1 MTKVILQFPD
11 KLDDMVTPHINKLAR
26 AFGISTQYEWGEQ
39 KPDRKMFTNGGAR
52 SGRTVV
58 GRPKGDISRVLLPL
72 FLKSQ
77 HSINSLNDMLS
88 KLTSSLPEGYNR
100 GNLSSWLYRTVA
112 HKKLIKKGDKYAITE
127 LGKKWV
133 VDNE

>member
-1 MTKVILQFPD
+1 MTKVIMQFPD
-11 KLDDMVTPHINKLAR
+11 KLDDKVTPHINKLAK

-39 KPDRKMFTNGGAR
+39 KPDRKMFTNR

-72 FLKSQ
+72 FLKST
-77 HSINSLNDMLS
+77 HNLSSLDGMLS
-88 KLTSSLPEGYNR
+88 KLSSSLPDGYNR
-100 GNLSSWLYRTVA
+100 NNLSSWLYRTMTN
-112 HKKLIKKGDKYAITE
+112 KLLTKKGDKYAITE

-133 VDNE
+133 ADNE